1 MGYRAKRV
9 VALVVVI
16 VPLLP
21 ACGSN
26 GSETSGAAGQV
37 GAASAGGTMAGS
49 GGATAGMAGSSG
61 AGGAASLLPQ
71 GAVSIAVMKIPGC
84 TPDAGVIDAPVVS
97 SGHPV
102 SDTSPG
108 TEREL
113 NGVDNRYVKCKV
125 AVDASGVFAA
135 DGSIE
140 LNDSTHVELNFV
152 TNMLAADGKSYVGGA
167 GVRGNYFGWHG
178 STGDSPCTFSTMLLE
193 PGKMWG
199 SVTCNKVVSEGGS
212 DICSVAASYFAFE
225 NCDTKL

>member
-1 MGYRAKRV
+1 MIA
-9 VALVVVI
+9 I
-16 VPLLP
+16 IPLLSG
-21 ACGSN
+21 CGSN
-26 GSETSGAAGQV
+26 GGETAGAAGH
-37 GAASAGGTMAGS
+37 GGSAGAGGSAASVAGG
-49 GGATAGMAGSSG
+49 GGATAGTAGSSG
-61 AGGAASLLPQ
+61 GAASSLPQ

-84 TPDAGVIDAPVVS
+84 TPDSGVIDAPVVAA
-97 SGHPV
+97 GHPV
-102 SDTSPG
+102 SDASPG

-140 LNDSTHVELNFV
+140 LNDNTHVELYSV

-167 GVRGNYFGWHG
+167 GVRGNSFGWHG
-178 STGDSPCTFSTMLLE
+178 STGENPCTFSTLLLE

-199 SVTCNKVVSEGGS
+199 SMTCSKVVSEGGS
-212 DICSVAASYFAFE
+212 DICSVGLSYFAFE